1 MLWQKR
7 AQDALT
13 QVERTAEDVGKVS
26 LKRTFEL
33 SVEGLGGDI
42 QVGMGCICVW
52 SEAVCFRLKERWA
65 KARRCEPLWP
75 VWGTRNNSI
84 WWVCRTGCRG
94 SESEAGGTP
103 VPQEGV

>member
-1 MLWQKR
+1 MIS
-7 AQDALT
+7 AL
-13 QVERTAEDVGKVS
+13 AEAGPGCPNPGWEDCRGCWEGVPEGA
-26 LKRTFEL
+26 TFEL

-75 VWGTRNNSI
+75 VGGTRSNSI
-84 WWVCRTGCRG
+84 WWECRTGCRG

-103 VPQEGV
+103 VP